1 MCMDAPKRTRVVNR
15 NRSTD
20 PSQCQRGEKQIVI
33 PMTREQF
40 DEHWHDADQ
49 MRTIMDRVMAESP
62 ELFPTCLLA
71 GYGFHGFA
79 RPSKKLKGMR
89 LRKIRPRGGSEAF
102 HLRPSFVMSYMSGTS
117 DELEF
122 PLLLA
127 SFGVPNWVLTLGFGH
142 SDMYWHR
149 LVERLGR
156 NSLVGTTVR
165 DPERLPEHL
174 AADEHHV
181 DWNGA
186 KGYVATTAA
195 EGCLLGVGL
204 TKAADD
210 EHLTAAYGDFAAEA
224 RDVKPE
230 YAPKTVN
237 TDGWAATQN
246 AFQACFTSVVVIL
259 CFLHGFLKIRDRCR
273 KNHEL
278 HRRVWEVYWAKTAAE
293 FRSGMEAFQTW
304 FKTLTWPTAVREMVE
319 KLWKRT
325 EAYAAAY
332 EHPGCRRTSNAVDRP
347 MNRMHRL
354 LYAGRGVHGHQA
366 SSQRRLR
373 GWALLL
379 NFRPFAKRSGQ
390 KREHQSPAHRLNG
403 KRYSGSWLEN
413 LQVSASL
420 MGRRRFTPA
429 IR

>member
-1 MCMDAPKRTRVVNR
+1 MDAPKRARVLNR
-15 NRSTD
+15 NRSAD
-20 PSQCQRGEKQIVI
+20 PSQPQRGEKQIVI

-40 DEHWHDADQ
+40 DQSWHDPSR
-49 MRTIMDRVMAESP
+49 MRIIVDRIMAESP
-62 ELFPTCLLA
+62 ELFPPCLRD
-71 GYGFHGFA
+71 GYVFHGFA
-79 RPSKKLKGMR
+79 RPSKKLDGMQ
-89 LRKIRPRGGSEAF
+89 LRKIRPRDGGEAL
-102 HLRPSFVMSYMSGTS
+102 HLRPSFVMSYMTATT
-117 DELEF
+117 DEIEY

-127 SFGVPNWVLTLGFGH
+127 SYGVPCWVLTQGFGH

-165 DPERLPEHL
+165 DPKRLPEHL
-174 AADEHHV
+174 VADEHHV

-195 EGCLLGVGL
+195 EGCILGVGL

-210 EHLTAAYGDFAAEA
+210 EHLTAAYGEFAAEA
-224 RDVKPE
+224 RNLDPE

-237 TDGWAATQN
+237 TDGWTSTQN
-246 AFQACFTSVVVIL
+246 AFQACFSRIVVIL
-259 CFLHGFLKIRDRCR
+259 CFLHGFLKIRDRSR

-278 HRRVWEVYWAKTAAE
+278 HRQVWEVYWAKTDEE
-293 FRSGMEAFQTW
+293 FRSRMTAFQTW
-304 FKTLTWPTAVREMVE
+304 FESQTWTASVREMAA

-325 EAYAAAY
+325 EEYAVAYD
-332 EHPGCRRTSNAVDRP
+332 HPGCRRTSNAVDRP

-354 LYAGRGVHGHQA
+354 VYAGRGLHGHQA

-390 KREHQSPAHRLNG
+390 VREHQSPAHRLSG
-403 KRYSGSWLEN
+403 KHYCEGWLEN

-420 MGRRRFTPA
+420 MGRQASPA